1 MKSEVTPVLK
11 LSIIVPIYKVEDYL
25 PACLDS
31 VLLPGREDYE
41 IIAVDDGSPDR
52 SGQIAEEYA
61 ARFPGL
67 IRVIHQ
73 ENGGLGAARNTGI
86 EAAKGEYLL
95 FLDSDDSLFPGALE
109 EMLRELE
116 KDETCDV
123 LFFNDDQVDESGK
136 VLSRGVSCSR
146 EGAFTLAE
154 YPGLLLEQPSACTKL
169 WRRRLFLDSGVRFPI
184 RLWFEDLA
192 TTPRLYLRAGT
203 MRAVP
208 KAWLRYLLRRDSIT
222 NARDPSRNR
231 EIITA
236 LSIVREDYRQQGALE
251 RYEKELEISAVKHQL
266 LHSTVRV
273 NQEDPRSPLQKE
285 LKQDLDKTW
294 PRWRSNP
301 YLSQLPLQH
310 RLLLKLID
318 GERYGAVHA
327 MMAANNL
334 LKRKK
339 L

>member
-1 MKSEVTPVLK
+1 MLK
-11 LSIIVPIYKVEDYL
+11 LSIVVPIYKVEDYL

-31 VLLPGREDYE
+31 ILLPGREDYE

-52 SGQIAEEYA
+52 SGQIAEKYA
-61 ARFPGL
+61 ARYPGL

-73 ENGGLGAARNTGI
+73 PNGGLGAARNTGI
-86 EAAKGEYLL
+86 EAAKGDFLL

-109 EMLRELE
+109 EMLGELAR
-116 KDETCDV
+116 DEGCDV
-123 LFFNDDQVDESGK
+123 LLFSDDQVDEKGQ
-136 VLSRGVSCSR
+136 VLCHGVSCAR
-146 EGAFTLAE
+146 EGSFTLAE
-154 YPGLLLEQPSACTKL
+154 YPGLLLEQPSACTRL
-169 WRRRLFLDSGVRFPI
+169 WRRRLFVDSGIRFPVQ
-184 RLWFEDLA
+184 LWFEDLA
-192 TTPRLYLRAGT
+192 TTPRLFLRAGR

-208 KAWLRYLLRRDSIT
+208 KSWLRYLLRGDSIT
-222 NARDPSRNR
+222 NAKDPSRNR

-236 LSIVREDYRQQGALE
+236 LSLVREDYRQQGALE

-266 LHSTVRV
+266 LFSTTRV
-273 NQEDPRSPLQKE
+273 NQADPRSPLQKE

-318 GERYGAVHA
+318 GGHYGAVHA
-327 MMAANNL
+327 MMAANNRI
-334 LKRKK
+334 KGKNA
-339 L
+339 